1 MKYVTEYSIIK
12 KILDK
17 INQNKIAYLVSYP
30 LRLIIHLPYHFIF
43 LLFRIAHPFDKAKLK
58 ALTLYAHLD
67 YNKKKIKTNIEDTI
81 TFIRATSACRKE
93 PDTVRWIEEHLS
105 DKDVFYDIGANVG
118 AYSLVAASIYK
129 DVKIYSF
136 EPSIFTFPVL
146 CKNIHSNDMGG
157 LIDPVC
163 LVLFNKSGYYDFS
176 YSGIGPGIANNSAK
190 IIKDAQYN
198 VDSII
203 KIKQQFVTLD
213 DFVKLDN
220 VLFPN
225 FIKLDVDGV
234 EYQILQGGTSV
245 LDDKRLKFIIVEI
258 DEIHKDI
265 KSKIISIIEKN
276 NFFLKEKDSRQ
287 EDSSIRNYLFAR

>member
-12 KILDK
+12 KIVDK
-17 INQNKIAYLVSYP
+17 INQNKIAYLISYP
-30 LRLIIHLPYHFIF
+30 VRLIIHVPHHFIF
-43 LLFRIAHPFDKAKLK
+43 LLLKIAHPFDKAKIKGL
-58 ALTLYAHLD
+58 ALYAHLD
-67 YNKKKIKTNIEDTI
+67 YNKKKIKTNIEDTL
-81 TFIRATSACRKE
+81 TFYRATSACRKE

-105 DKDVFYDIGANVG
+105 DGDVYYDIGANVG
-118 AYSLVAASIYK
+118 AYSLVAASIFK
-129 DVKIYSF
+129 KITVYSF

-146 CKNIHSNDMGG
+146 CKNIYSNDMGN
-157 LIDPVC
+157 IVNPVC

-176 YSGIGPGIANNSAK
+176 YSGIGPGIAYNSAK
-190 IIKDAQYN
+190 IIKDVEYN
-198 VDSII
+198 CESIT

-234 EYQILQGGTSV
+234 EYEILQGGVGV
-245 LDDKRLKFIIVEI
+245 LNDKRLKYIIVEI
-258 DEIHKDI
+258 DETDKDI

-276 NFFLKEKDSRQ
+276 KFSLKEKDSRQ
-287 EDSSIRNYLFAR
+287 EDSPIRNYLFIR